1 MKKQFI
7 PGKIYS
13 VTSICDSDCHFKFE
27 VIRRTEKSVWL
38 KDLSGI
44 KKGIYRVK
52 ITDCLNDAE
61 TCSALG
67 SFSMSPLL
75 RA

>member
-27 VIRRTEKSVWL
+27 VVKRTEKSLWL

-44 KKGIYRVK
+44 RKGVYRVK
-52 ITDCLNDAE
+52 ITNYHNDAE

-75 RA
+75 TA